1 MSPVPPL
8 SPRDI
13 THQSFDGRVSGY
25 DKAQVRAYLS
35 DVARS
40 LESLLQENRQQRER
54 LAELQAEL
62 EEKKRAE
69 DEIRRAIVSAER
81 LAHEVRE
88 NAAREVALLL
98 EQAHAKVAEVQTEHT
113 RRVSEDER
121 RHEQRLAELDTAFR
135 NRYAELE
142 RDHHDWLRTRER
154 EQADRLAEL
163 ERQFHAQHQ
172 DLSGRLGAARQE
184 YAQFLSAYRALLASF
199 GELSLRHALPEETPL
214 ALTPLSVSPLSAPLP
229 SAPPLSA
236 PPLAVTGGGAP
247 GPARVTPDVVGA
259 LTEVPPELAAA
270 LLGAEATPV
279 NGMPGLADGLPRPL
293 ALNSVDV
300 LQGLPDAVPVY
311 AGETAAGET
320 AAGETGPETKSRLG
334 RHGESPSDPDSEHG

>member
-54 LAELQAEL
+54 LAELQTEL

-214 ALTPLSVSPLSAPLP
+214 ALTPLSVSPLSAP
-229 SAPPLSA
+229 PLSA

-259 LTEVPPELAAA
+259 LSEVPPELAAA

-293 ALNSVDV
+293 ALNSADV

-311 AGETAAGET
+311 AGET

-334 RHGESPSDPDSEHG
+334 RHGESRSDLDSEHG

>member
-214 ALTPLSVSPLSAPLP
+214 ALTPLSVSPLSAP
-229 SAPPLSA
+229 PLSA

-293 ALNSVDV
+293 ALNSADV

-311 AGETAAGET
+311 AGET

-334 RHGESPSDPDSEHG
+334 RHGESRSDLDSEHG

>member
-1 MSPVPPL
+1 MSPASKL

-25 DKAQVRAYLS
+25 DKAQVRAYLN

-40 LESLLQENRQQRER
+40 VEALLQENRQQRER

-62 EEKKRAE
+62 QEKKQAE

-81 LAHEVRE
+81 LAHELRE

-98 EQAHAKVAEVQTEHT
+98 EQAHAKVAEVRAEHS
-113 RRVSEDER
+113 RRTGEDER

-154 EQADRLAEL
+154 EQGDRLAEL
-163 ERQFHAQHQ
+163 ERQFHARHQ

-214 ALTPLSVSPLSAPLP
+214 PLTPLTAAPLTAD
-229 SAPPLSA
+229 SAELPENSPG
-236 PPLAVTGGGAP
+236 PGGVAP
-247 GPARVTPDVVGA
+247 GPAWVTPDVLGA
-259 LTEVPPELAAA
+259 LSEVPPQLAAA

-279 NGMPGLADGLPRPL
+279 SGLPGLADGLPRPL
-293 ALNSVDV
+293 ALNSADV

-311 AGETAAGET
+311 AGETA
-320 AAGETGPETKSRLG
+320 PETKTRLG
-334 RHGESPSDPDSEHG
+334 RHGESHPEAEGEDG

>member
-1 MSPVPPL
+1 MSPLPPL

-13 THQSFDGRVSGY
+13 AHQSFDGRVSGY

-35 DVARS
+35 EVARS
-40 LESLLQENRQQRER
+40 VEALLQENRQQRER

-62 EEKKRAE
+62 QEKKQAE

-98 EQAHAKVAEVQTEHT
+98 EQAHAKVAEVRAEHS
-113 RRVSEDER
+113 RRTSEDER

-135 NRYAELE
+135 NRYTELE

-154 EQADRLAEL
+154 EQGDRLAEL

-199 GELSLRHALPEETPL
+199 GELSLRHALPEEVPL
-214 ALTPLSVSPLSAPLP
+214 A
-229 SAPPLSA
+229 APPLTVELPEPA
-236 PPLAVTGGGAP
+236 PQTGGPGA
-247 GPARVTPDVVGA
+247 ARVTPDVLGA

-270 LLGAEATPV
+270 LLGAEATPL
-279 NGMPGLADGLPRPL
+279 GGLADGLPRPL
-293 ALNSVDV
+293 ALNSADV
-300 LQGLPDAVPVY
+300 LQGLPGAVPVY
-311 AGETAAGET
+311 AGETDAGAAS
-320 AAGETGPETKSRLG
+320 PETKSRLG
-334 RHGESPSDPDSEHG
+334 RHGESRSDSGSERA

>member
-214 ALTPLSVSPLSAPLP
+214 ALTPLSVSPLSAP
-229 SAPPLSA
+229 PLSA

-259 LTEVPPELAAA
+259 LSEVPPELAAA

-334 RHGESPSDPDSEHG
+334 RHGESRSDLDSEHG

>member
-54 LAELQAEL
+54 LAELQTEL

-214 ALTPLSVSPLSAPLP
+214 ALTPLSVSPLSAP
-229 SAPPLSA
+229 PLSA

-247 GPARVTPDVVGA
+247 GPARVTPDVVSA
-259 LTEVPPELAAA
+259 LSEVPPELAAA

-320 AAGETGPETKSRLG
+320 GPETKSRLG
-334 RHGESPSDPDSEHG
+334 RHGESRSDLDAEHG

>member
-54 LAELQAEL
+54 LAELQTEL

-214 ALTPLSVSPLSAPLP
+214 ALTPLSVSPLSAP
-229 SAPPLSA
+229 
-236 PPLAVTGGGAP
+236 PLAVTGGGAP

-293 ALNSVDV
+293 ALNSADV

-334 RHGESPSDPDSEHG
+334 RHGENRSDLDAEHG

>member
-13 THQSFDGRVSGY
+13 THHSFDGRVSGY

-229 SAPPLSA
+229 SAPPL
-236 PPLAVTGGGAP
+236 AVTGGGAP

-259 LTEVPPELAAA
+259 LSEVPPELAAA

-293 ALNSVDV
+293 ALNSADV

-334 RHGESPSDPDSEHG
+334 RHGESRSDLDSEHG